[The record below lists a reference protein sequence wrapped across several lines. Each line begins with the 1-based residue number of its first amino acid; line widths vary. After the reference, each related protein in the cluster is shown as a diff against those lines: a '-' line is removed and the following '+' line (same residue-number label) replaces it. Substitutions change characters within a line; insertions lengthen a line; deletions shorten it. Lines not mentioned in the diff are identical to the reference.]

1 MIAARRAAKRP
12 PAARAGVVEAPMPLQ
27 NGDRLTAGEFL
38 RRYDAM
44 PEVKKA
50 ELINGIVYMASPVRA
65 RQHGIPD
72 NWLQGWLFYYT
83 AHTPGVRAAANSTV
97 RFDADT
103 VPQPDALLMIEK
115 GGQARI
121 GEDGYVHGAP
131 ELVAEVAASSAAL
144 DLHAKRDAYRR
155 AGVLEYLVWRPVE
168 QKIDWWVLE
177 EEVFVPL
184 VPDAEGILHSRVF
197 PGLTLDTGALLRDD
211 AAGVLSKL
219 AKGLNRAG
227 HKAFVKRLGQG
238 S

>member
-1 MIAARRAAKRP
+1 MIAARRAAKRL
-12 PAARAGVVEAPMPLQ
+12 PAAKPVAVAALLPLQ

-38 RRYDAM
+38 RRFDAM

-72 NWLQGWLFYYT
+72 SLMQTWLGTYT
-83 AHTPGVRAAANSTV
+83 AHTPGTRAAANSTV

-103 VPQPDALLMIEK
+103 VPQPDALLMIET

-144 DLHAKRDAYRR
+144 DLHDKRDAYRR
-155 AGVLEYLVWRPVE
+155 AGVREYVVWRPVD

-177 EEVFVPL
+177 DDQFVPL
-184 VPDAEGILHSRVF
+184 EPDKEGVLHSRVF
-197 PGLTLDTGALLRDD
+197 PGLTLDAKALLQGE
-211 AAGVLSKL
+211 AATVLSRL
-219 AKGLNRAG
+219 AKGLNRAA
-227 HKAFVKRLGQG
+227 HKAFVKRLAGG
-238 S
+238 E